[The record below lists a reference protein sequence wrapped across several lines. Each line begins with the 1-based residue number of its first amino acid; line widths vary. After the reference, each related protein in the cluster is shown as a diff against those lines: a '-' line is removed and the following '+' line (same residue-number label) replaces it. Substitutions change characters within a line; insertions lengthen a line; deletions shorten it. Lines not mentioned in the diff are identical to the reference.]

1 MRRLGV
7 LLWTVLVAAGL
18 GACAAAPEIKGTQ
31 VRSAPA
37 VAGVLGP
44 KIRPPAPAEPLP
56 TSVEATP
63 PLFPGPP
70 KPGPPPASAEAP
82 APPAEAL
89 PSADGAG
96 PGGSTEGEEPIASS
110 QPSPNPATVP
120 AEAQGPVAKALE
132 PRPPVPGRVEEGSKE
147 PKGLPIPNHPAVAS
161 LLKEFS
167 GPRRRTLALA
177 FQRGERYLPMIR
189 RVLRE
194 EGLPEDLAYLALV
207 ESHFKPDARSPAG
220 AVGMWQFI
228 ESTARASGLRVDW
241 WVDERLDPELAT
253 RAAAR
258 HLKELY
264 ALFDDWD
271 LALAA
276 YNAGPGAVG
285 RALRR
290 CNVSDFW
297 GLLAAGGLRSET
309 CRYVPKFYA
318 AVSVARNPKAYGL
331 TWERGSDLWAYDTV
345 LVDSPVDV
353 GTVARLAGVDRRV
366 VEGLNPALL
375 RGCTPPGSPAYPVR
389 VPVGKGNLV
398 ATALERLPPER
409 RLAFKRYRVEPG
421 DTLWGIARRFGTR
434 VAAIRDLNRVRSA
447 RRIRPGQD
455 LVVPV
460 PEGRT
465 VKSLGRRVDTP
476 VRGGEYR
483 VKRGDTLWGIARR
496 FGTTVARLQRW
507 NSLAKG
513 SVLRPGRV
521 LRVEPAAVARGE
533 TVHVVEAGDTLWGIA
548 RRYGVD
554 LRTLLRVNGLR
565 PNHVLR
571 PGDELRVPVSGSG
584 G

>member
-1 MRRLGV
+1 MLLGTA
-7 LLWTVLVAAGL
+7 LMATGL
-18 GACAAAPEIKGTQ
+18 GACAVAPGVKEAQ
-31 VRSAPA
+31 VRSAPPA
-37 VAGVLGP
+37 AETPGAG
-44 KIRPPAPAEPLP
+44 IAAPAPAGPAPPRPEPVAP
-56 TSVEATP
+56 IPADSPEP
-63 PLFPGPP
+63 E
-70 KPGPPPASAEAP
+70 PPPASADAS
-82 APPAEAL
+82 PPVGPL
-89 PSADGAG
+89 PPADGAG
-96 PGGSTEGEEPIASS
+96 REGSTEGERPAVPA
-110 QPSPNPATVP
+110 QPPPPPVPATVP
-120 AEAQGPVAKALE
+120 DEARKPVAEAPE
-132 PRPPVPGRVEEGSKE
+132 PRSPAPEETNQAREE
-147 PKGLPIPNHPAVAS
+147 PEGLPIPDHPAVTS
-161 LLKEFS
+161 LLEEFS
-167 GPRRRTLALA
+167 GPRRRTLTLA

-189 RVLRE
+189 RVLRD
-194 EGLPEDLAYLALV
+194 EGLPEELAYLALV

-264 ALFDDWD
+264 ALFEDWN

-318 AVSVARNPKAYGL
+318 AVAIARNPEAYGL
-331 TWERGSDLWAYDTV
+331 TWKREADPWVYDTV

-353 GTVARLAGVDRRV
+353 GTVARLAAVDRRV

-375 RGCTPPGSPAYPVR
+375 RGCTPPGSSAYPVR
-389 VPVGKGNLV
+389 VPVGKGELV
-398 ATALERLPPER
+398 AAALERLPPDR
-409 RLAFKRYRVEPG
+409 RLSFQRYRVEPG

-447 RRIRPGQD
+447 RRLRPGQH
-455 LVVPV
+455 LVIPV
-460 PEGRT
+460 PRGRA
-465 VKSLGRRVDTP
+465 VKSRGRRVDTP
-476 VRGGEYR
+476 VRMGEYR
-483 VKRGDTLWGIARR
+483 VRPGDTLWGIARR

-507 NSLAKG
+507 NGLPRRG
-513 SVLRPGRV
+513 VLRPGQV
-521 LRVEPAAVARGE
+521 LRVEPVAVAKGG
-533 TVHVVEAGDTLWGIA
+533 TVHVVEPGDTLWGIA

-554 LRTLLRVNGLR
+554 LETLLRVNGLR
-565 PNHVLR
+565 PDHVLR